1 MSEQFYICLKERRY
15 TPTPTRKQKSCI
27 KSSVKENKNKKQK
40 TKTKP
45 GPSLVFS
52 DPNSKSLQ
60 GIKIIYERITNRMSS
75 HFYLERK
82 QTKTNKQNK
91 TK

>member
-1 MSEQFYICLKERRY
+1 M
-15 TPTPTRKQKSCI
+15 
-27 KSSVKENKNKKQK
+27 KENKNKKQK

-45 GPSLVFS
+45 GPSLVLS
-52 DPNSKSLQ
+52 GPNSKSLQ

-82 QTKTNKQNK
+82 QKQINNTKRNKEIK
-91 TK
+91 TKHTLTFNLGGGLHLI

>member
-1 MSEQFYICLKERRY
+1 MSEQFYICLKERTVHANSDEETKILY
-15 TPTPTRKQKSCI
+15 QVFSERKQ
-27 KSSVKENKNKKQK
+27 KQK

-45 GPSLVFS
+45 GPSLVLS

-60 GIKIIYERITNRMSS
+60 GIKTIYERITNRTSS

-82 QTKTNKQNK
+82 QIKTNKQKK